1 MSDKAT
7 PQQPRPAMHH
17 ADAAQVRQDSPDN
30 EVGWHEQ
37 IHNRIREYPLKIE
50 AYLKDM
56 VPADGRVP
64 KCPKVKNFFQE
75 VPTRGA
81 EFDMYPPMVRVTS
94 RILIQ
99 LHS

>member
-1 MSDKAT
+1 
-7 PQQPRPAMHH
+7 MHH
-17 ADAAQVRQDSPDN
+17 ANATQVRQDNPDD

-50 AYLKDM
+50 AYLKNM
-56 VPADGRVP
+56 VPAAVGRVP

-81 EFDMYPPMVRVTS
+81 EFDTYPPMVRVKS

-99 LHS
+99 LDS